1 MTDFTTMQDVMTVRN
16 SAVGKQRTYPLERSG
31 RAIPR
36 FQFMRAI
43 WWNVAAMVRRNQNI
57 QERPE

>member
-1 MTDFTTMQDVMTVRN
+1 MTDYTTMQDVLTVRN
-16 SAVGKQRTYPLERSG
+16 SSAGKQRTYLLERTG

-43 WWNVAAMVRRNQNI
+43 WWNVAAMVRRRNQDI
-57 QERPE
+57 